1 MQSRAKR
8 SSQPCASGWLP
19 PEDDFPLADSVCAL
33 RSRACIWFLCARCL
47 KQFAYV
53 FAYVHRQ
60 PKMYPYTSQ
69 VLSAKH
75 ELVVSQLER
84 VIAITDLLMF
94 NCFFKWVE
102 IADVGPS
109 I

>member
-1 MQSRAKR
+1 
-8 SSQPCASGWLP
+8 
-19 PEDDFPLADSVCAL
+19 
-33 RSRACIWFLCARCL
+33 
-47 KQFAYV
+47 
-53 FAYVHRQ
+53 
-60 PKMYPYTSQ
+60 MYAYTSQ